1 MHEVEVKLS
10 TMHLGAQRE
19 IEGTELGNIQAVLCE
34 CIFTTLMAK
43 YTVFWKISQDS

>member
-10 TMHLGAQRE
+10 AMHLGAWRE
-19 IEGTELGNIQAVLCE
+19 IEGTALGNIQAVLCE

-43 YTVFWKISQDS
+43 YVVFRKISPDS